1 MKVTLIAL
9 ALAAALPFAANADEL
24 SYNYLEAGYSW
35 SDTFPNPEGP
45 TLNGSYAINDNFH
58 VFGGYSKLD
67 INFTPVDLDLWN
79 IGLGYRYGLNANT
92 DLLVRGTYE
101 KANFDRGVGDLDIW
115 RAETGVRS
123 ALVAD
128 RLEGWALVG
137 YEDTEGSNGDAFYG
151 KLGVQVKLNSSWG
164 LVGEAKFIEGGDR
177 QYFIGPRL
185 SF

>member
-9 ALAAALPFAANADEL
+9 ALAAVLPFAANAEEL
-24 SYNYLEAGYSW
+24 SYNYLETGY
-35 SDTFPNPEGP
+35 TLFNTNPDAEGP
-45 TLNGSYAINDNFH
+45 TVNGSYAINDNFH

-67 INFTPVDLDLWN
+67 IDTTPVDLDLWN

-92 DLLVRGTYE
+92 DLLVRGAYE
-101 KANFDRGVGDLDIW
+101 KANFDRGFGDPDIW

-128 RLEGWALVG
+128 RLEGWALAG
-137 YEDTEGSNGDAFYG
+137 YEDSDVASGDVYG
-151 KLGVQVKLNSSWG
+151 KVGLQYKFSSTWG
-164 LVGEAKFIEGGDR
+164 LVAEAKFIDGDE